1 MEVVMKYF
9 DMSKPNYQM
18 VICIGQLEETE
29 IEEEL
34 SQVIEEYENTDSLS
48 EEYIERFFKIVNAF
62 LDVFPASSWK
72 SQHLKKLL
80 TWLQEK
86 IKTEEVWAEIFYGDS
101 GKIDTYF
108 ELLRAFIFASGTYT
122 QIQVFIDKG
131 SIIDTLLK
139 REDRV
144 SNNLTNFNILLLVY
158 FIFRFISNADKEE
171 VRLLID
177 SYIREL
183 LQCDED
189 LDESFLYYFLFIN
202 ENIQILKREDLSRI
216 NQYVEINIQD
226 NKNFIQPYLDYL
238 KKLGAE
244 AIAESQ
250 QTLQDLNKHTDSDII
265 KSQIIELLDS
275 TNLPNSEPNS
285 NEEVVEQLKRT
296 IDEIRSA
303 LMIDVNK
310 LKENE
315 FYGHYT
321 KIDTLVNFLFIPETK
336 ENVKR
341 PTYLRL
347 SNANQLNDPMEGK
360 ALLAFLGLD
369 AHMEQCYKSTN
380 VFLSS
385 LTVVKDSLPMWKEYA
400 EESRGA
406 FLEYDKA
413 YLETI
418 VKHDVIEFAK
428 VHYVTTDENQNII
441 GDKPVDEK
449 LRYIKDNIERLE
461 KEGATEEIREII
473 DYIAKISY
481 LFKVS
486 DYQYESEY
494 RILVNLDDTYFTSK
508 FTDRLNS
515 EKVRLTSGDEVSKE
529 VFEKYIKDET
539 VIRKLDT
546 NIGLLEN
553 EGVNYPDNRKY
564 IHIERSEQG
573 KCNLY
578 AYINVA
584 PLRYSKIMLGPKV
597 ENVDYIAPYIHYIQP
612 DIIVETSSIPYR

>member
-1 MEVVMKYF
+1 MKYF
-9 DMSKPNYQM
+9 DMSKTTDQ
-18 VICIGQLEETE
+18 VVTCIGQLEKTE
-29 IEEEL
+29 FEKELLQFIEECEK
-34 SQVIEEYENTDSLS
+34 VDSLS
-48 EEYIERFFKIVNAF
+48 KEYIDRFFKIVDAF
-62 LDVFPASSWK
+62 LDVFPGPSLD

-80 TWLQEK
+80 TWLHEK
-86 IKTEEVWAEIFYGDS
+86 IQTEAAWAHIFYEDS
-101 GKIDTYF
+101 FKITTYLR
-108 ELLRAFIFASGTYT
+108 LLRAFILFYASEYD
-122 QIQVFIDKG
+122 QIRVFLDKK
-131 SIIDTLLK
+131 SIFDALLK
-139 REDRV
+139 REERV
-144 SNNLTNFNILLLVY
+144 SDNLTNFNILLLIHYIDLFLYVPET
-158 FIFRFISNADKEE
+158 DKEE
-171 VRLLID
+171 LREQIYP
-177 SYIREL
+177 YIRDL
-183 LQCDED
+183 LQYVED
-189 LDESFLYYFLFIN
+189 LDEICLYYLLLSN
-202 ENIQILKREDLSRI
+202 EWIQILERTDLHRI
-216 NQYVEINIQD
+216 NQYVEKNIRD
-226 NKNFIQPYLDYL
+226 NEIFIQPYLDYL

-250 QTLQDLNKHTDSDII
+250 QILQDLDKHTDSDII

-275 TNLPNSEPNS
+275 TNLPNSEHLS
-285 NEEVVEQLKRT
+285 KEEIVKQIKRT

-321 KIDTLVNFLFIPETK
+321 KIDTLVNFLFIPDTK

-406 FLEYDKA
+406 FLEYDQD

-418 VKHDVIEFAK
+418 VKHDIIEFAK
-428 VHYVTTDENQNII
+428 VHYITTDEKQNIT
-441 GDKPVDEK
+441 GSKPVDEK
-449 LRYIKDNIERLE
+449 LRHIKDNIERLE
-461 KEGATEEIREII
+461 AEGATEEIREII
-473 DYIAKISY
+473 NYIAKISY

-515 EKVRLTSGDEVSKE
+515 EKVRLTSGEEVSKE

-539 VIRKLDT
+539 VIRKLDIG
-546 NIGLLEN
+546 IGLLEDKN
-553 EGVNYPDNRKY
+553 VNYSDSRKY
-564 IHIERSEQG
+564 IHVEKTEQG

-578 AYINVA
+578 AYINVV